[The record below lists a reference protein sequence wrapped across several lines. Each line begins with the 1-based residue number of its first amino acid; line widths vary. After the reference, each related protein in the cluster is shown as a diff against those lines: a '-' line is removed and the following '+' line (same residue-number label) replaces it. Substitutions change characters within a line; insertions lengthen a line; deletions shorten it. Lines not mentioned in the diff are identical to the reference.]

1 MVFKF
6 LFERP
11 REFVKKQFILV
22 SFRSVLIENLLDVRA
37 SLQQPTF
44 SRYYRNNDHSN
55 KEEMASKLL
64 CVAASTS
71 QHINAMAN
79 GQQQIFIFIQ
89 FCIGINCS
97 QKT

>member
-1 MVFKF
+1 
-6 LFERP
+6 
-11 REFVKKQFILV
+11 
-22 SFRSVLIENLLDVRA
+22 
-37 SLQQPTF
+37 
-44 SRYYRNNDHSN
+44 
-55 KEEMASKLL
+55 MASKLL

-97 QKT
+97 QKTWKWRNECDSIEK